1 MSTGYTKIAID
12 DLPNLAEGRGI
23 EGLEARGLRDPSG
36 ATQTGGMLHKL
47 AAGVRQPF
55 GHVHNEAEE
64 VFLVLSGSGRVNLG
78 DEIVELHARDLIRV
92 APELPRC
99 FEAGDNGIE
108 ILAYGPH
115 KQGDGRILPGWWG
128 GEVPPADA

>member
-64 VFLVLSGSGRVNLG
+64 ISPDWAAKGTDVLF
-78 DEIVELHARDLIRV
+78 HAVLATAGV
-92 APELPRC
+92 AE
-99 FEAGDNGIE
+99 
-108 ILAYGPH
+108 
-115 KQGDGRILPGWWG
+115 
-128 GEVPPADA
+128 